1 MEKPAVG
8 EFLATLRKEDGYTQ
22 QDVADKLNISDRTLS
37 SWETGRTE
45 PDLSSLAALAD
56 FYGLTVD
63 EILRGERNAE
73 RHTTACEQ
81 PEESEDPLEKFF
93 RKRNI
98 CVAVGVI
105 SALVFI
111 IGSLTLLLTEA
122 PLWLDLLFILAG
134 AAGNIASLVLL
145 FRFESRTLGDDAE
158 NELKLNLKHSASFAL
173 IFNSLAYICGAIVL
187 FICFFTTDTYRFTEE
202 ITDVIVW
209 LNDSESYDYAYTAFS
224 LICLFAGLI
233 LLAAGTLKI
242 NVSAKYLGS
251 ARQKFAAKYNVKLF
265 NKLCLF
271 GAIPVVL
278 SCIFFV
284 IFSFVKFSAVDEV
297 YFTANGVDELRKTF
311 QTLTFEVD
319 QTYSEDGTVMATIPA
334 GEYYLNFENEKYVEC
349 KVSDSIFTYT
359 KLLCDLGNGFYGD
372 FYIWNVRYYHLKD
385 GVSADG
391 ITCENDFDD
400 CFIYI
405 GTCSN
410 VDFTSPDGKRLTTYA
425 VAYSCPDSTRR
436 EWSQGYGELY
446 YSTSER
452 ALTRSGSVY
461 TYQRIVYYDY
471 SPLAGLILGVVS
483 TATVLTCTAIQ
494 LVKRKK
500 IK

>member
-8 EFLATLRKEDGYTQ
+8 EFLAALRKEGGYTQ

-73 RHTTACEQ
+73 LHPSSSEQ
-81 PEESEDPLEKFF
+81 PDESEDPLEMFS

-98 CVAVGVI
+98 CVAVGLI
-105 SALVFI
+105 SALIFI
-111 IGSLTLLLTEA
+111 IGSLTFLLTEA

-134 AAGNIASLVLL
+134 ATGNIASLVLL

-158 NELKLNLKHSASFAL
+158 NELQLNLKHSASFAL

-187 FICFFTTDTYRFTEE
+187 FICYYTTDTTYFPDN
-202 ITDVIVW
+202 ITDVLVW
-209 LNDSESYDYAYTAFS
+209 LNLYYAYDG
-224 LICLFAGLI
+224 IFAVFILVCTIVGLI
-233 LLAAGTLKI
+233 LLTAGTLKI
-242 NVSAKYLGS
+242 NISAKYLGS
-251 ARQKFAAKYNVKLF
+251 ARQKSAAKYNVKLF

-278 SCIFFV
+278 SCIFFG
-284 IFSFVKFSAVDEV
+284 IFSIVKFSTIDEV
-297 YFTANGVDELRKTF
+297 YFTANGVDELRKNF

-319 QTYSEDGTVMATIPA
+319 NRYSEDGTVIATIPA
-334 GEYYLNFENEKYVEC
+334 GEYYLNFEKEEYDYVLC
-349 KVSDSIFTYT
+349 MWRGHAT
-359 KLLCDLGNGFYGD
+359 KFYDLGNGFYCVPSSSD
-372 FYIWNVRYYHLKD
+372 SVSLFYVKD
-385 GVSADG
+385 GAVLEDEDFPRDYRDFFVS
-391 ITCENDFDD
+391 
-400 CFIYI
+400 
-405 GTCSN
+405 
-410 VDFTSPDGKRLTTYA
+410 VDWGYMVYFTSPDGEQLTTYA
-425 VAYSCPDSTRR
+425 LAYSYSYSTYLT
-436 EWSQGYGELY
+436 WSQGYGDLY
-446 YSTSER
+446 YSAAEQV
-452 ALTRSGSVY
+452 LTRSGSVY

-483 TATVLTCTAIQ
+483 AATVLTCTAVH